1 MLSYIW
7 LGIAALLVAVDQLV
21 KFWAEHSLSQVDT
34 IPLISGVF
42 HLTYVQNFGAAFNT
56 MNNQRFL
63 LVGVTSAVLLL
74 ILVLL
79 LTQAEEAGE
88 EMTNEPKMQAQMM
101 VPLRE
106 AAKENGYT
114 VKWQGKQKPIVLEKD
129 GTSIEITLG
138 SAEYVVEGDM
148 VMKAAMPSELK
159 DGKTYVSSEIF
170 N

>member
-63 LVGVTSAVLLL
+63 LVGV
-74 ILVLL
+74 
-79 LTQAEEAGE
+79 
-88 EMTNEPKMQAQMM
+88 
-101 VPLRE
+101 
-106 AAKENGYT
+106 AADT
-114 VKWQGKQKPIVLEKD
+114 
-129 GTSIEITLG
+129 
-138 SAEYVVEGDM
+138 
-148 VMKAAMPSELK
+148 KAAFPVDDLQLES
-159 DGKTYVSSEIF
+159 DSVGRCGQSGGQTVSSGRLCGGPV
-170 N
+170 